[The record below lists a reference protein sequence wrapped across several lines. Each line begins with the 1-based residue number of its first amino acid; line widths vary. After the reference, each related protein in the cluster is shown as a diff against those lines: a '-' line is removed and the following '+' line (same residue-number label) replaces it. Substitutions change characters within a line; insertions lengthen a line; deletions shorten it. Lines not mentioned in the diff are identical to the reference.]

1 MPRRL
6 ALVEDDARTA
16 ALVAEYLRREGF
28 EVAIYTDGDQALR
41 ALRADPPDIAV
52 LDWMLPGMDGV
63 ELCRAL
69 RSTWQGPVLMLTAR
83 TDDIDEV
90 VALEVGADDWLAKPV
105 RPRVLLA
112 HLRALLR
119 RAAVPATS
127 TANLTVGKL
136 VIDARRREVRV
147 DETSI
152 ALTTAEFELLSLL
165 AVHAGA
171 PITREDLFQQLRGIP
186 WDPLDRSMD
195 MRVSQLRKRL
205 RAAIPDWEDPIRSVR
220 GTGYQLVAP

>member
-136 VIDARRREVRV
+136 VINARRREVRV